1 MTELRQAR
9 EVDMVPEELRYVPQ
23 VKSDIIIQRR
33 NVSLAPIEAAN
44 VYTREGT
51 NTITFNIQGHREL
64 SQLLDTKSM
73 YFTWHVAFKN
83 AYPVEDVA
91 MLIEEVIISS
101 NGRVIERIRHAQYIQ
116 HFVRGYGLSRKSK
129 ARLGKRA
136 GFQSVEDRTIQ
147 TLADYANSKFG
158 TRKSV
163 TTATAPFVHPLPQA
177 NGGAPDNV
185 VNGATGYN
193 DFVDDTSWELY
204 SRMSDNLGYEK
215 FQINRENAAVALN
228 NGHWGAG
235 CSIPRPGAA
244 NRDQFGKY
252 ALMKFRLH
260 CSGLLSSD
268 KMLPIGFMPLTI
280 QLRLSDQARATD
292 SLPANLGPAI
302 PNPVAAGGG
311 YAFPGAKFDYQITRP
326 RLHMNVCSVGQAYAS
341 AMLQRL
347 RGPGITLNCKM
358 FDTFFQIITS
368 DKQIVIPSNKQRL
381 SKVWVFFHK
390 NGADTA
396 SDENAFRSSVTGAH
410 CHQGIRPRPGD
421 GGAAS
426 NGTQCLRSYQFQ
438 VGTEVS
444 EAVTLE
450 QSNGDLV
457 PSSNTVE
464 NVNTGMAYLEAYLRA
479 IGAVNGHEQD
489 TEFWGRDLDP
499 RCNAWEGGDLLQTF
513 LSKYFVAV
521 YDGEKLLGS
530 QVETGVDTE
539 SGKDIVVD
547 LRWANSTN
555 RNTRVMVLIQY
566 HAQVV
571 MKENDVQLSY

>member
-1 MTELRQAR
+1 
-9 EVDMVPEELRYVPQ
+9 MVPEELRYVPQ

-44 VYTREGT
+44 TYSRTGT

-64 SQLLDTKSM
+64 SQLLDTKSL
-73 YFTWHVAFKN
+73 YFTMHTRFRN
-83 AYPVEDVA
+83 GYPVEDIA
-91 MLIEEVIISS
+91 NLFEEVIISS

-116 HFVRGYGLSRKSK
+116 HFVRGYGMSRKSK

-136 GFQSVEDRTIQ
+136 GFQAVEDRTFQQQIDR
-147 TLADYANSKFG
+147 TAGAEVYG
-158 TRKSV
+158 TRKSP
-163 TTATAPFVHPLPQA
+163 TTATADWAAATGA
-177 NGGAPDNV
+177 NAPAGL
-185 VNGATGYN
+185 VNGVDGYS
-193 DFVDDTSWELY
+193 DLPSGGVAGTSWATWT
-204 SRMSDNLGYEK
+204 RMSDNLGYYK
-215 FQINRENAAVALN
+215 HQVARTADAV
-228 NGHWGAG
+228 GATVANQYG
-235 CSIPRPGAA
+235 SQSIAPA
-244 NRDQFGKY
+244 NDAFGQY
-252 ALMKFRLH
+252 ALQKFRLH

-280 QLRLSDQARATD
+280 QLRLSDKARATD
-292 SLPANLGPAI
+292 NVQNNRS
-302 PNPVAAGGG
+302 
-311 YAFPGAKFDYQITRP
+311 FDYQIKRP

-381 SKVWVFFHK
+381 SKVWVFFHQ
-390 NGADTA
+390 NGADTNEN
-396 SDENAFRSSVTGAH
+396 ENAFRSSVTGDN
-410 CHQGIRPRPGD
+410 CFEGID
-421 GGAAS
+421 AAA
-426 NGTQCLRSYQFQ
+426 GQMALQSYQFQ

-450 QSNGDLV
+450 N
-457 PSSNTVE
+457 SSGNLDPTAAN
-464 NVNTGMAYLEAYLRA
+464 NVNSGMAFLEAYLRA

-499 RCNAWEGGDLLQTF
+499 MKCNAWEGGDLLQTF
-513 LSKYFVAV
+513 LCKYFCCV

-547 LRWANSTN
+547 LRWADSQN
-555 RNTRVMVLIQY
+555 RSTRVMVLIQY